1 MSTLIQLAVF
11 LIIFVL
17 AFFSSFPNCQKRF
30 RDVLTISLIERSFGV
45 LKRRFHEL
53 HSENQMKPDRV
64 CTIIVACCILHNIA
78 IDNNEPL
85 PNFEDNEPW
94 NEEDD
99 HFVGNETG
107 HAVRTHITNTY
118 FQ

>member
-1 MSTLIQLAVF
+1 
-11 LIIFVL
+11 
-17 AFFSSFPNCQKRF
+17 
-30 RDVLTISLIERSFGV
+30 
-45 LKRRFHEL
+45 
-53 HSENQMKPDRV
+53 MKPDRV
-64 CTIIVACCILHNIA
+64 CTIVVVCCILHNIA
-78 IDNNEPL
+78 IDNELL